1 LKKSRNSSEN
11 RQGRIEFPAV
21 SLYDKSSK
29 ELTTALSLISA
40 RLCAIEMAVQFMIVV
55 YTSPGCASCRKV
67 KQWLKERN
75 LPYIEKNI
83 FTTLL
88 NETEIRH
95 LLMRSEN
102 GSEDII
108 SKRSKIIQQ
117 NAIDLDDMTISEL
130 VHFIQENPSV
140 LKRPIILNERNFQ
153 VGYDEEEIDA
163 FVPQQLR
170 SLARLSCNASC
181 PNYAGCGK
189 IREEA

>member
-1 LKKSRNSSEN
+1 
-11 RQGRIEFPAV
+11 
-21 SLYDKSSK
+21 
-29 ELTTALSLISA
+29 
-40 RLCAIEMAVQFMIVV
+40 MIVV

-117 NAIDLDDMTISEL
+117 NAVDLDDMTISEL

-140 LKRPIILNERNFQ
+140 LKRPSILNERNFQ
-153 VGYDEEEIDA
+153 VGYDEE
-163 FVPQQLR
+163 
-170 SLARLSCNASC
+170 
-181 PNYAGCGK
+181 
-189 IREEA
+189 

>member
-1 LKKSRNSSEN
+1 
-11 RQGRIEFPAV
+11 
-21 SLYDKSSK
+21 
-29 ELTTALSLISA
+29 
-40 RLCAIEMAVQFMIVV
+40 MIVV

-153 VGYDEEEIDA
+153 VGCRSMEGEIDA

-181 PNYAGCGK
+181 AELRRLRQDPGRSLTSICGCLFFSSNSKETKGG
-189 IREEA
+189 

>member
-1 LKKSRNSSEN
+1 
-11 RQGRIEFPAV
+11 
-21 SLYDKSSK
+21 
-29 ELTTALSLISA
+29 
-40 RLCAIEMAVQFMIVV
+40 MIVV

-153 VGYDEEEIDA
+153 VGYDEEDRKS
-163 FVPQQLR
+163 VV
-170 SLARLSCNASC
+170 
-181 PNYAGCGK
+181 
-189 IREEA
+189 